1 MGESV
6 CARQVSSTLRT
17 APTLRDMI
25 LMTSMSNLV
34 QNLQFTITGLG
45 QGQRLP
51 VRTVPC
57 T

>member
-6 CARQVSSTLRT
+6 SARQVSSTLRT
-17 APTLRDMI
+17 APTPRDMM
-25 LMTSMSNLV
+25 LMISMSNLV

-45 QGQRLP
+45 QGQRPP
-51 VRTVPC
+51 VQTVPC